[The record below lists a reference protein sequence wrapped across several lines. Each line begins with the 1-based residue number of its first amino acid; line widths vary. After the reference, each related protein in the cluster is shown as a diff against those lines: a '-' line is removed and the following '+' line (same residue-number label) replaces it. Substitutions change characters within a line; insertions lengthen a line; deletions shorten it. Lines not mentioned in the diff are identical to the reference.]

1 MATTIRHS
9 SAFKPLTVCERA
21 DVAEDN
27 MDRVQ
32 NFSVSV
38 NQPQE
43 KLYELGRLDKMAT
56 DKEKLEVS
64 VSITQFEYGTLD
76 SYLQLAGLSTMPSG
90 GLELEDF
97 NSSRTDFISP
107 GKTEYAG
114 TLEQTLWC
122 ERLSVDSIGISIN
135 ADERLERT
143 FELSGNFCKIAR
155 EGNKYVIFT
164 SSDAPSGTSGSL
176 DIVLSDPAPV
186 VNPNTAGE
194 YILKVYRIRAG
205 VATALTVTTDYTW
218 TNGTTT
224 LNIIAALADDN
235 YRIWFTAA
243 SYGSAGDPQAL
254 NDVDDYYLSADNV
267 TVTID
272 DGTNTAVELD
282 KLTGLSIDATLN
294 RSGEGAIGTSENL
307 FNDVESYDVSVSLD
321 GFVKNYSIQEA
332 LMTQAG
338 QSWGIIN
345 YSDMS
350 AVSILI
356 KVYETSA
363 KTSFIIG
370 YKMTGLEITD
380 DSPADFSAN
389 EFGSA
394 TVSLE
399 SDNLLISTT
408 EGDIVVA

>member
-76 SYLQLAGLSTMPSG
+76 SYLQLAGLSAMPSG

-122 ERLSVDSIGISIN
+122 ERLSVDSVGISIN

-143 FELSGNFCKIAR
+143 FELSGNYCKIAR

-164 SSDAPSGTSGSL
+164 SDDAPSGTSGSY
-176 DIVLSDPAPV
+176 DIVLSNPAPV

-218 TNGTTT
+218 TNGETK
-224 LNIIAALADDN
+224 LNIIAALAHDN

-243 SYGSAGDPQAL
+243 SYGAAGDPQAL
-254 NDVDDYYLSADNV
+254 NDADDYYLSADNV

-272 DGTNTAVELD
+272 DGTNAAVELD

-321 GFVKNYSIQEA
+321 GFVKNYPIQEA

-350 AVSILI
+350 AVSILV

>member
-1 MATTIRHS
+1 MI
-9 SAFKPLTVCERA
+9 
-21 DVAEDN
+21 
-27 MDRVQ
+27 
-32 NFSVSV
+32 
-38 NQPQE
+38 
-43 KLYELGRLDKMAT
+43 
-56 DKEKLEVS
+56 
-64 VSITQFEYGTLD
+64 I
-76 SYLQLAGLSTMPSG
+76 
-90 GLELEDF
+90 
-97 NSSRTDFISP
+97 
-107 GKTEYAG
+107 
-114 TLEQTLWC
+114 
-122 ERLSVDSIGISIN
+122 
-135 ADERLERT
+135 
-143 FELSGNFCKIAR
+143 
-155 EGNKYVIFT
+155 IFL
-164 SSDAPSGTSGSL
+164 P
-176 DIVLSDPAPV
+176 I
-186 VNPNTAGE
+186 
-194 YILKVYRIRAG
+194 
-205 VATALTVTTDYTW
+205 
-218 TNGTTT
+218 
-224 LNIIAALADDN
+224 
-235 YRIWFTAA
+235 
-243 SYGSAGDPQAL
+243 
-254 NDVDDYYLSADNV
+254 NV

-272 DGTNTAVELD
+272 DGTNAAVELD

-321 GFVKNYSIQEA
+321 GFVKNYPIQEA

-350 AVSILI
+350 AVSILV